1 MSARFNDEIDLIL
14 VLKKLYKSKKTIIS
28 ISFLF
33 AFIGIYVALTSPL
46 KFNSSTVF
54 ITQNESSAGSLALTG
69 VASLVGL
76 NLNPNM
82 NGSEITS
89 SMYPLVAQS
98 PKFKRLILQ
107 TVIDKKTNLTLES
120 FIIDNYKLKGEN
132 IKNNSSIYVSE
143 LEEDCFEIVSLMIKV
158 SVNRKD
164 GGFITISTSMPVP
177 EYAATLAVN
186 AQDILQKIIIE
197 NKIESARQNLKFTEN
212 QLIQKKLQFD
222 ELQTKLSYF
231 KDSNLNLVNSSII
244 NEQNKLEA
252 EFEIINA
259 VVTELSKQVEAAK
272 LQVNKDTPVF
282 STIKEAIIPNKRT
295 SPKRTQI
302 VIIFGIVGF
311 VISIVYV
318 TLFNPIKKLFFEIIS

>member
-1 MSARFNDEIDLIL
+1 MSTQFKDEIDLIL
-14 VLKKLYKSKKTIIS
+14 VLKKIYKSKKTIIY

-33 AFIGIYVALTSPL
+33 AFIGIYVALTTPL
-46 KFNSSTVF
+46 KYNSSTVF
-54 ITQNESSAGSLALTG
+54 ITQNENSAGMALTG

-107 TVIDKKTNLTLES
+107 TIIDKKANLTLES
-120 FIIDNYKLKGEN
+120 FLIDNYKLKGEN

-143 LEEDCFEIVSLMIKV
+143 LEEDCFEIVSQIIKV

-164 GGFITISTSMPVP
+164 GFITISTSMPIP

-212 QLIQKKLQFD
+212 QLAQKKEQFD

-231 KDSNLNLVNSSII
+231 KDSNLNLVNSLII
-244 NEQNKLEA
+244 NEQDKLEA

-282 STIKEAIIPNKRT
+282 STIKEAVIPNKRT
-295 SPKRTQI
+295 SPKRTQM

-311 VISIVYV
+311 IISIVYV
-318 TLFNPIKKLFFEIIS
+318 TLFDPLKKLFFEIIK